1 MQFLV
6 NAEGGLTTAGYAVSI
21 VAAVILF
28 LAAVFHRRKGIRQ
41 KTDGSQTAGFLCHG
55 HCAGLCHF
63 LSEGIPHAFRRI
75 HYPVQYAVHRTAGL
89 LVRT

>member
-28 LAAVFHRRKGIRQ
+28 LAAVFIAGKVSGRKQMGAKGASR
-41 KTDGSQTAGFLCHG
+41 
-55 HCAGLCHF
+55 
-63 LSEGIPHAFRRI
+63 
-75 HYPVQYAVHRTAGL
+75 
-89 LVRT
+89 

>member
-28 LAAVFHRRKGIRQ
+28 LAAVFIAGKVSGRKQMGAKQLAFCAMAI
-41 KTDGSQTAGFLCHG
+41 ALGFVTSYLKVFPMPFG
-55 HCAGLCHF
+55 G
-63 LSEGIPHAFRRI
+63 ENKEKNKN
-75 HYPVQYAVHRTAGL
+75 Y
-89 LVRT
+89 

>member
-28 LAAVFHRRKGIRQ
+28 WQPFSSPERYPAENRWEPN
-41 KTDGSQTAGFLCHG
+41 SW
-55 HCAGLCHF
+55 
-63 LSEGIPHAFRRI
+63 LSVPWPLRWALS
-75 HYPVQYAVHRTAGL
+75 L
-89 LVRT
+89 LI